1 MLTFPL
7 HTATP
12 GGVVPSPKMSLV
24 NSMNC
29 IGVSTSVHARV
40 GGAGKKREGG
50 RRGKRGRGGGGE
62 GEGGG
67 GRALVT
73 SECK

>member
-1 MLTFPL
+1 MLTLPL

-29 IGVSTSVHARV
+29 IGVSTSAHARV
-40 GGAGKKREGG
+40 GGAGKKMEGG
-50 RRGKRGRGGGGE
+50 GSGEGGGGGE
-62 GEGGG
+62 G
-67 GRALVT
+67 L
-73 SECK
+73 